1 MIRRTYRFARG
12 QLGSVRAIYL
22 SGDHIGQRD
31 ALDPARPHVVLLH
44 GFFQTRNV
52 WRAMERRLRADGF
65 EVTSFALRGLGPFN
79 THPIEAVAA
88 RVHDKIERLTRQGV
102 EAVHLVGHSKG
113 GLVARACVQLY
124 GGARIRSVT
133 TLGTPHH
140 GTPTAA
146 VAVALTGF
154 GLLRSSAFDLLP
166 GSRLVR
172 ALTDHPFPA
181 DVPLTSIYS
190 TGDLVCPWWCSR
202 IDDGA
207 NVRFRRLGHVE
218 LTYDAT
224 VYAEVRRRLYAAE
237 PVLTPPP

>member
-1 MIRRTYRFARG
+1 MRRTYRFARG

-22 SGDHIGQRD
+22 AGNRIRRRE
-31 ALDPARPHVVLLH
+31 ALDPTRPHVVLLH

-65 EVTSFALRGLGPFN
+65 EVTSFALRGVGPFN
-79 THPIEAVAA
+79 TLPIEVVAA
-88 RVHDKIERLTRQGV
+88 RVHDKIERLASKGV

-124 GGARIRSVT
+124 GGARVRSVT

-146 VAVALTGF
+146 VAVAITGF

-166 GSRLVR
+166 RSQLVR
-172 ALTDHPFPA
+172 ALRDHPFPA
-181 DVPLTSIYS
+181 GVPLTSIYS
-190 TGDLVCPWWCSR
+190 TGDLVCPWWCSH
-202 IDDGA
+202 INDGA
-207 NVRFRRLGHVE
+207 NVRFRRLGHVA
-218 LTYDAT
+218 LTSAPE

-237 PVLTPPP
+237 PLPPPP